1 MTSRLWPT
9 AVDLFCGCG
18 GVTLALKQR
27 HFRVVAAV
35 DSDPVV
41 CKTYRANH
49 PGIRLYDED
58 CGGIDPKSIR
68 EDLGGSRLDLLV
80 VCAPCQ
86 PFSSQTR
93 LSGRDARAELVL
105 EAVRFARALK
115 PAVILIE
122 NVPGL
127 VQARNGETLRRL
139 RDGLS
144 ESAYASSDPLIV
156 DAQDY
161 GVPQRRRRCLML
173 AAKGTDPPTLPP
185 PTTPEERRRTV
196 REAIGDYRRLESGEA
211 DIEDPLHRARNHQ
224 RIALRRL
231 RKIPK
236 DGGDRSALPSEL
248 ELDCHRGYR
257 GHPDVYGR
265 MAWNEVAPTL
275 TTGCTDVTK
284 GRFAHP
290 SDDRAITLREA
301 AALQTFPDSYA
312 FEGNEK
318 QIASQIGNAV
328 PPHLVWSLLPTIR
341 SALRTHGVPRCR

>member
-1 MTSRLWPT
+1 MMSRRWPT
-9 AVDLFCGCG
+9 AIDLFCGCG

-35 DSDPVV
+35 DNDPVA

-49 PGIRLYDED
+49 STVRLYEED
-58 CGGIDPKSIR
+58 CAGVDLKSIHG
-68 EDLGGSRLDLLV
+68 DLERSRLDLLV

-105 EAVRFARALK
+105 EAVRFAKALK

-127 VQARNGETLRRL
+127 VRARNGETLRRL

-144 ESAYASSDPLIV
+144 ESGYASSEPLIV

-173 AAKGTDPPTLPP
+173 ATKGTEPPTLPP
-185 PTTPEERRRTV
+185 PSTPRDHRRTV
-196 REAIGDYRRLESGEA
+196 RDAIGKYRRLRSGEA
-211 DIEDPLHRARNHQ
+211 DPEDALHRARNHQ
-224 RIALRRL
+224 PIALRRL
-231 RKIPK
+231 REIPR
-236 DGGDRSALPSEL
+236 DGGDRSALPPEL
-248 ELDCHRGYR
+248 ELECHKDYG

-290 SDDRAITLREA
+290 RDDRAITLREA
-301 AALQTFPDSYA
+301 AALQTFPASYA
-312 FEGNEK
+312 FEGNRK
-318 QIASQIGNAV
+318 QIESQIGNAV
-328 PPHLVWSLLPTIR
+328 PPHLVWTLVPTIR
-341 SALRTHGVPRCR
+341 SAIKNSWSA